1 MENLQPKTFQCS
13 LCSASFTRSTHLS
26 RHLHT
31 HTSERA
37 HRCIACFAEF
47 SRSDVL
53 NRHTKTC
60 RAINHQIAE
69 TVRHSRQK
77 SCQACVQAKAKCDLQ
92 EPCSKC
98 TSRGKECLY
107 INDPAVSRYKRSCRK
122 RDSYNSEMPN
132 TPSESNASSSTDFP
146 FAGSPPDPSNDP
158 TCSLDVFADPFLFP
172 ACTPSQSGRLE
183 GDATSEGYCL
193 LTKHNFSMRPD
204 SHTVPCPPSDSLSVF
219 DVPSYTTRYQ
229 AAPSDE
235 AGPDTELS
243 EAEKQHYLYLLSSAS
258 ASNFSS
264 SLFQ

>member
-53 NRHTKTC
+53 NRHIKTC
-60 RAINHQIAE
+60 KAINNQIAE

-77 SCQACVQAKAKCDLQ
+77 SCQACAQAKAKCDLQ

-98 TSRGKECLY
+98 ISRGKECLY
-107 INDPAVSRYKRSCRK
+107 INDPAVSRPITS
-122 RDSYNSEMPN
+122 
-132 TPSESNASSSTDFP
+132 SESNASSSTDFP
-146 FAGSPPDPSNDP
+146 FAGSAADPSNDP
-158 TCSLDVFADPFLFP
+158 ACSLDAFADAFLFP
-172 ACTPSQSGRLE
+172 ACTLSQSERLE
-183 GDATSEGYCL
+183 GDDASESYGL
-193 LTKHNFSMRPD
+193 FTEHRFSMRPD
-204 SHTVPCPPSDSLSVF
+204 SYTVPCPPSDSLSVF
-219 DVPSYTTRYQ
+219 DVPSSYTANYQ
-229 AAPSDE
+229 TAPSDE
-235 AGPDTELS
+235 AGANTELS
-243 EAEKQHYLYLLSSAS
+243 EAEKQHYLYLLSSTS
-258 ASNFSS
+258 ASNFPS

>member
-1 MENLQPKTFQCS
+1 MEDQQPKTFQCS

-60 RAINHQIAE
+60 KAINNQITT

-77 SCQACVQAKAKCDLQ
+77 SCQACAQAKAKCDLQ

-98 TSRGKECLY
+98 ISRGKECLY

-122 RDSYNSEMPN
+122 RDSYSEVPN
-132 TPSESNASSSTDFP
+132 APSEPNASSSADFP
-146 FAGSPPDPSNDP
+146 FVGPAPDPSNDSA
-158 TCSLDVFADPFLFP
+158 CSLNAFLFP
-172 ACTPSQSGRLE
+172 VCTPSQSGSPERYRV
-183 GDATSEGYCL
+183 SESYGL
-193 LTKHNFSMRPD
+193 FTEHSFPMKPD

-219 DVPSYTTRYQ
+219 DVPSSYAADYQ
-229 AAPSDE
+229 TAPSNE
-235 AGPDTELS
+235 ARADMAELS
-243 EAEKQHYLYLLSSAS
+243 EAETQQYYMYLLSSAS
-258 ASNFSS
+258 MSNFPS